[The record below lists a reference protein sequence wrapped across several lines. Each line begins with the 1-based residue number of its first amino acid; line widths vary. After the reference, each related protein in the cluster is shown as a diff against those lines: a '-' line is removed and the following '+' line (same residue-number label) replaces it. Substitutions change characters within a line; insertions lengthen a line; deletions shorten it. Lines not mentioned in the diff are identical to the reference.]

1 MFKKFKLSNLKSI
14 ISGDKLRLFLSYILP
29 ENWAKNRKS
38 FILFWLIGS
47 VTFILLIWAAFA
59 DINQVVRATGT
70 VIPDSKVHI
79 VQSNVSG
86 PIEKI
91 NISLGDK
98 VEKGDVLFLVD
109 KENYKRI
116 YELSKIEVETRERK
130 VEIIE
135 ELVNKGSDSEFRL
148 LDERLT
154 YIDAKKRYDISKS
167 QYESS
172 SVKAPVT
179 GSISRMD
186 VTNIEQVVEKGV
198 LLAEIVPED
207 DKLKIEAQIL
217 PKDIAYVRI
226 GQSAM
231 VGFSAYDQAI
241 YGRLEGKVTK
251 VAANTTE
258 TRDSIYY
265 PIIIEI
271 DDSDIKNDSKI
282 VLQSGLVS
290 DVSIIGE
297 ERTVLSYL
305 INPITKLSQT
315 ALRD

>member
-1 MFKKFKLSNLKSI
+1 MFKKLKFPNFKNIVSSE
-14 ISGDKLRLFLSYILP
+14 KLRQIVSYLLP
-29 ENWAKNRKS
+29 ENWAKNKKS

-47 VTFILLIWAAFA
+47 VTVIILICAAFA
-59 DINQVVRATGT
+59 DINQVVRASGT

-98 VEKGDVLFLVD
+98 VNKGDVLFLVD

-116 YELSKIEVETRERK
+116 FELSEIEVETRERK

-135 ELVNKGSDSEFRL
+135 ELVKKGSDSEFRL
-148 LDERLT
+148 LDERLA
-154 YIDAKKRYDISKS
+154 YIEAKKRHDISKS
-167 QYESS
+167 QFESS
-172 SVKAPVT
+172 YVKAPVT

-186 VTNIEQVVEKGV
+186 VTNIEQVIEKGI

-207 DKLKIEAQIL
+207 DKLKIEAKIL
-217 PKDIAYVRI
+217 PKDIAYVRV
-226 GQSAM
+226 GQNAM

-258 TRDSIYY
+258 IKDSSFY
-265 PIIIEI
+265 PIIIEV
-271 DDSDIKNDSKI
+271 DDSKIKNDSKI

-305 INPITKLSQT
+305 MNPITKLSQT